1 MDDKGQM
8 MVVESVIF
16 TITILLALVFLYQL
30 SPTSTVSNVYKNDLK
45 IEGDDALRTLYSD
58 QVTANVSKNFPKNKL
73 VFYLITDDYESLV
86 LHLQSKFP
94 SNTMFNIYIS
104 NGTKKVFWCSSTQD
118 SSIALPVREPVTISH
133 YIISIHPDFFKHS
146 KFPNIVDNDDCE
158 LSKKFPGYTG
168 STYDVILEMFYV

>member
-45 IEGDDALRTLYSD
+45 IKGDDALRTLYSD
-58 QVTANVSKNFPKNKL
+58 QVSANVPKNFPKNKL
-73 VFYLITDDYESLV
+73 VFYLITDNYESLT
-86 LHLQSKFP
+86 LQLKNMFP
-94 SNTMFNIYIS
+94 SNTLFNIYIS

-118 SSIALPVREPVTISH
+118 NTTAMPVIEPVTISH
-133 YIISIHPDFFKHS
+133 YMISISPYFFDGS
-146 KFPNIVDNDDCE
+146 KFGKIIDANGCE
-158 LSKKFPGYTG
+158 LAKKFAGYTG
-168 STYDVILEMFYV
+168 STFDVILEMFNA